1 MRVEYVTFDP
11 VAGTDG
17 PIHTR
22 IETADGKRM
31 FWPKGAEPRKLIYPA
46 VPIAP
51 RIDFSDHIVLT
62 EGEHAADAIAGAGRT
77 ALATVC
83 GAGSIPTD
91 AVLMYLAGFRLILW
105 PDRDAIGRKH
115 MGRIGRKLEE
125 MHVWS
130 LRVIRPLDGPE
141 DGQDAADL
149 PPNVICAMIDAVIDR
164 PPIGPVS

>member
-11 VAGTDG
+11 VAKTDG

-22 IETADGKRM
+22 IDTADGKRM
-31 FWPKGAEPRKLIYPA
+31 FWPTGTKTQTLLYPA
-46 VPIAP
+46 FSEL
-51 RIDFSDHIVLT
+51 DFSDHVVLT
-62 EGEHAADAIAGAGRT
+62 EGEHAADAVKAAGRS
-77 ALATVC
+77 AFGTVC

-130 LRVIRPLDGPE
+130 LRVIRPLDGPD

-164 PPIGPVS
+164 PPIGPLS